1 MTVMLRRIIPIAVIV
16 SLLGAICP
24 SPALALSTQAEVEMG
39 RAYDQQI
46 VESSVVE
53 TDPLLNQWVQN
64 VSAKLW
70 AETARK
76 DVPYSIKILDEND
89 INAFST
95 MGGFVYVNEGL
106 LDFVQSDDELA
117 GVIGHET
124 GHIERRHTVTMQNKS
139 QLLNILFGIAS
150 LFSPFIYNFGNI
162 LQAGALAKISR
173 TDELQADEYGL
184 LLMSRAAYDPEAML
198 TMQEH
203 LGALEGEHNDLV
215 TKYFQDHPG
224 SSARVAHLL
233 GYKELDPTKTTQQER
248 LVWALHDLDEARY
261 NVASDELTT
270 ILKTDPQNSQA
281 LLGLG
286 QAQLALGLTGKS
298 RQTLGELAQSSSPQV
313 KAAAQQRIESLRAME
328 VHKVDLTHPNLA
340 MLEQKMQQAQDVQNQ
355 AQAQIG
361 ARHDQGHSQLNSLKQ
376 RLDTIS
382 YELPDFSRIE
392 VKHGSR
398 LEAVQRSLA
407 GMSRSVN
414 SALQNMTAAIEQVG
428 TVDTKTNKP
437 NGLLAENASIL
448 SEMQAPLKASPIPSD
463 SVAVFPSYPEMFGEL
478 SQADGDM
485 VRAVDAGRAAA
496 MQLDTGLGDLDA
508 FIKRLQQV
516 QLNYFNDI
524 SEIDYNG
531 LVPAMQKAQASLG
544 QAAVSAS
551 QANQLYNMA
560 RSRQLAA
567 RITLLGVGTSP
578 QRYSTLQ
585 KAINVRWN
593 VDDLSYIDMLHD
605 NVTPGDLTA
614 ASIIAADTKSSPQD
628 VIREAHESHRSVI
641 DIANAKGMH
650 AEALEIFLGLVYL
663 DYTDDPA
670 KEKHPNGPPPGQN
683 STGTTSA
690 TAH

>member
-1 MTVMLRRIIPIAVIV
+1 MLRRIIPIAVIV
-16 SLLGAICP
+16 SLIGAICP

-64 VSAKLW
+64 VSQKLW

-76 DVPYSIKILDEND
+76 DVPYSVKILQDND

-95 MGGFVYVNEGL
+95 VGGFVYVNSGL

-124 GHIERRHTVTMQNKS
+124 GHIERRHVVTMQNKS
-139 QLLNILFGIAS
+139 QLLNLLFGIAS
-150 LFSPFIYNFGNI
+150 LFSPIIYNFGN
-162 LQAGALAKISR
+162 LMQAGVLAKISR
-173 TDELQADEYGL
+173 QDELQADEYGL
-184 LLMSRAAYDPEAML
+184 LLMSRGGYDPEAML
-198 TMQEH
+198 SMQQH

-215 TKYFQDHPG
+215 NKYFEDHPG
-224 SSARVAHLL
+224 SGARVAHLL
-233 GYKELDPTKTTQQER
+233 GYSELDPTKTTPQER

-261 NVASDELTT
+261 SVAQIELEQ
-270 ILKTDPQNSQA
+270 IVKKDPNNPQA

-286 QAQLALGLTGKS
+286 QAELALGLTNKS

-328 VHKVDLTHPNLA
+328 VRKVDLSRPNLG
-340 MLEQKMQQAQDVQNQ
+340 MLQQKLDQAEQVQSQ

-392 VKHGSR
+392 IKHGSR
-398 LEAVQRSLA
+398 LEAVQRSMS
-407 GMSRSVN
+407 GMARSVN

-428 TVDTKTNKP
+428 TMDTKTNKP
-437 NGLLAENASIL
+437 TGLLAENVSIL
-448 SEMQAPLKASPIPSD
+448 SEMRAPLKTTPIPSD
-463 SVAVFPSYPEMFGEL
+463 SIAIFPSYPDML
-478 SQADGDM
+478 SQLSEADGDM

-496 MQLDTGLGDLDA
+496 MQLDAGLGDLDM

-524 SEIDYNG
+524 SEIDYNA
-531 LVPAMQKAQASLG
+531 LVPYMQKAQASLG

-551 QANQLYNMA
+551 QANQLYDMA
-560 RSRQLAA
+560 RARQLSA
-567 RITLLGVGTSP
+567 RITMLGVGTSP
-578 QRYSTLQ
+578 QRYETLQ

-593 VDDLSYIDMLHD
+593 VDDLSYIDMIHD

-614 ASIIAADTKSSPQD
+614 ASIVAADLRTTPQD
-628 VIREAHESHRSVI
+628 IIREAHESHRSVI
-641 DIANAKGMH
+641 DVANAKGMH
-650 AEALEIFLGLVYL
+650 ELSLEIFMGLIYL

-670 KEKHPNGPPPGQN
+670 KEAHPSGPPPGQN
-683 STGTTSA
+683 STTT
-690 TAH
+690 TPI

>member
-1 MTVMLRRIIPIAVIV
+1 MLRRIIPIAVIV

-24 SPALALSTQAEVEMG
+24 SPALALSTQSEVEMG

-53 TDPLLNQWVQN
+53 TDPLLNQWVQS
-64 VSAKLW
+64 VSSKLW
-70 AETARK
+70 AQTARK
-76 DVPYSIKILDEND
+76 DVPYSIKILNEDD

-95 MGGFVYVNEGL
+95 LGGFVYVNEGL

-124 GHIERRHTVTMQNKS
+124 GHIERRHAVTMQNKS
-139 QLLNILFGIAS
+139 QLLNLLFGIAS

-173 TDELQADEYGL
+173 TDELQADQYGL
-184 LLMSRAAYDPEAML
+184 LLMSRGGFDPEAML
-198 TMQEH
+198 TMQQH

-224 SSARVAHLL
+224 SSARVSHLL
-233 GYKELDPTKTTQQER
+233 GYPELDPTKTTAQER

-261 NVASDELTT
+261 NVAGIELSE
-270 ILKTDPQNSQA
+270 ILKKDPNNPQA

-286 QAQLALGLTGKS
+286 QAQLALGLTNKS
-298 RQTLGELAQSSSPQV
+298 AQTLGELAQSSSPQV
-313 KAAAQQRIESLRAME
+313 KAAAQERIQALRAME
-328 VHKVDLTHPNLA
+328 VRKVDLTHPNLA
-340 MLEQKMQQAQDVQNQ
+340 ALDEKMKAAQDVQNQ

-398 LEAVQRSLA
+398 LEAVQRSLS

-428 TVDTKTNKP
+428 TVDPRTNKP
-437 NGLLAENASIL
+437 NGLLEENAAIL

-463 SVAVFPSYPEMFGEL
+463 SVAVFPSYPEMLSQL

-485 VRAVDAGRAAA
+485 VRAVDAGRASA
-496 MQLDTGLGDLDA
+496 MQLDEGLGDLDA
-508 FIKRLQQV
+508 FIKRLGQV

-524 SEIDYNG
+524 SEIDYNA
-531 LVPAMQKAQASLG
+531 LVPYMQKAQASLG

-560 RSRQLAA
+560 RARQLSA
-567 RITLLGVGTSP
+567 RITMLGVGTSP

-605 NVTPGDLTA
+605 NVAPGDLTA
-614 ASIIAADTKSSPQD
+614 ASIVAADLRTSPQD
-628 VIREAHESHRSVI
+628 IIREAHESHRNVI

-650 AEALEIFLGLVYL
+650 AEALEIFMGLIYL

-670 KEKHPNGPPPGQN
+670 KEKHPSGPPPGQN
-683 STGTTSA
+683 PTNAGISLRNSR
-690 TAH
+690 